1 MPRPSTLRTKTRKRL
16 TRLLPR
22 SVRSRLARWIE
33 LAASVP
39 WLERLRAA
47 LSFERAWKARRRLL
61 RVVAAILAAPFVLVA
76 IMALLT
82 PLPAELREPAAPSL
96 RVLARDG
103 RPLREV
109 RADDGARARP
119 LPLDAFPKHVR
130 DAVLAAE
137 DRRFHSHFGVD
148 VVAVGRAAL
157 ANVTHRRIVSGA
169 STITM
174 QLARTLR
181 PHERTL
187 WGKMKEAALA
197 LRIEASL
204 SKDRILEEYLNR
216 VIYGPN
222 LRGYAAASRAYLGKP
237 PESLSI
243 AEAALIAGLPRGPSL
258 YRVTKRPDLAK
269 RRRDRVLERM
279 AEAGMIDAAT
289 RDQAVAEPIAPNVD
303 KPSFGAPHF
312 VRGLVGGALVRR
324 QPGLEEA
331 LRDRGAIAELHT
343 TIDPDIQRAAEGA
356 VVQTLATL
364 VEKHVTAAAVVVIEN
379 ATGDVL
385 AYVGSPDF
393 FSERALGQND
403 GVLALRQPGS
413 SLKPFV
419 YAEAMTAFGWTG
431 ATLLPDVE
439 LHIPLPGGGD
449 YVPHDYDGKQRG
461 PVRLREALG
470 NSLNIPA
477 VYTIHQLG
485 TERVLDRLR
494 ALGFD
499 SLTEDAEHYGPA
511 LALGDGEVTLLEL
524 ANAYAALARGGVKRP
539 ARFVTRVVRT
549 TAGAA
554 DGPGEIELPPGDT
567 TRVLDERVAAMVTD
581 ILSDKNARMAAF
593 GDQNVLEFDFDVA
606 AKTGTSKGYRD
617 NVAVGFT
624 REVTV
629 AVWVGNF
636 DGSPMADVSG
646 ITGAGP
652 IFRSVMLA
660 ATSSRPPAHRRALS
674 LSRDE
679 GARLGLAR
687 TAVCAVS
694 GEIPTDACTHR
705 VHEWLPEGDTD
716 HAPSCSVHERV
727 RIDVRNGL
735 RAGPDCPSSLTQER
749 VLERWSATYREWAER
764 TGRSLVPERS
774 SPFCPAPDETAPV
787 DPSSLRITYPFEG
800 ARFVIDPERAPELQL
815 LEIHVEPDSSAVE
828 VRVDGV
834 PLSNTRTWQLA
845 PGQHTITARLGEHE
859 SAPVHIVVR

>member
-1 MPRPSTLRTKTRKRL
+1 MIRLSTLHAKKMTRRL
-16 TRLLPR
+16 GRLL
-22 SVRSRLARWIE
+22 ARR
-33 LAASVP
+33 VGP
-39 WLERLRAA
+39 WLERARAA
-47 LSFERAWKARRRLL
+47 LSFDRLWKARRHVLC
-61 RVVAAILAAPFVLVA
+61 VVAAVLAAPFVLVA
-76 IMALLT
+76 VMALLT

-119 LPLDAFPKHVR
+119 LPLSEFPPHVR

-137 DRRFHSHFGVD
+137 DRRFYSHFGVD
-148 VVAVGRAAL
+148 LAAVCRAAVG
-157 ANVTHRRIVSGA
+157 NVIHRRIVSGA

-181 PHERTL
+181 PHQRTL

-204 SKDRILEEYLNR
+204 SKDQIFEEYLNR

-222 LRGYAAASRAYLGKP
+222 LRGYAAASQAYLGKP
-237 PESLSI
+237 PASLSI
-243 AEAALIAGLPRGPSL
+243 AEGALIAGLPRGPSL
-258 YRVTKRPDLAK
+258 YQVTKRPDLAK
-269 RRRDRVLERM
+269 RRRDRVLARM
-279 AEAGMIDAAT
+279 ADAKMIDAAA
-289 RDQAVAEPIAPNVD
+289 RDRAIAEPIAPSID
-303 KPSFGAPHF
+303 KPAFGAPHF
-312 VRGLVGGALVRR
+312 VSSLLGGALMGR

-331 LRDRGAIAELHT
+331 LRDRGAVAEVHT
-343 TIDPDIQRAAEGA
+343 TIDPELQRAAEGA
-356 VVQTLATL
+356 VVQTLASL
-364 VEKHVTAAAVVVIEN
+364 EDKHVTAAAVVVLEN

-393 FSERALGQND
+393 HSVRALGQND

-419 YAEAMTAFGWTG
+419 YAEAMTTLGWTG

-449 YVPHDYDGKQRG
+449 YVPHDYDGKLRG

-470 NSLNIPA
+470 NSLNVPA

-485 TERVLDRLR
+485 TQRVLDRLR

-511 LALGDGEVTLLEL
+511 LALGDGEVALLEL
-524 ANAYAALARGGVKRP
+524 ANAYTALARGGVKRP
-539 ARFVTRVVRT
+539 VRFVTRVVKTR
-549 TAGAA
+549 AGAA
-554 DGPGEIELPPGDT
+554 DGPAEIELAPGST
-567 TRVLDERVAAMVTD
+567 ARVLDERVAAMVTD
-581 ILSDKNARMAAF
+581 ILSDKNARMSAF

-652 IFRSVMLA
+652 IFRSVMTA
-660 ATSSRPPAHRRALS
+660 AASLRPPAHRRALS

-687 TAVCAVS
+687 TAVCALS

-705 VHEWLPEGDTD
+705 VHEWLPEGEAD

-735 RAGPDCPSSLTQER
+735 RAGPDCPRSLTEER
-749 VLERWSATYREWAER
+749 VLERWSPTYREWAER
-764 TGRSLVPERS
+764 VGRPRVPERS
-774 SPFCPAPDETAPV
+774 SPHCPAEDEATPV
-787 DPSSLRITYPFEG
+787 DASSIRITYPFEG

-815 LEIHVEPDSSAVE
+815 LEVHVEPESSAVE
-828 VRVDGV
+828 VRVDGL
-834 PLSNTRTWQLA
+834 PLSKERTWQLA
-845 PGQHTITARLGEHE
+845 PGPHTITARLGAHE